1 MFDTLLSLET
11 EKEEEKEEEEEERGE
26 RWRRQGTTP
35 VSRADP
41 AWPQGWTQDTHAPGG
56 CEDTYP
62 PDGCQ
67 NSHAVGR
74 CLEIR
79 DKVMLLYL
87 GVLSSTSVRL
97 SVAGKE
103 RFTHRLI
110 V

>member
-1 MFDTLLSLET
+1 MFDTRLSLET

-26 RWRRQGTTP
+26 RWRRQGTAP

-74 CLEIR
+74 CLGIR
-79 DKVMLLYL
+79 DNVVSWFAQWCSL
-87 GVLSSTSVRL
+87 GKLSPQPDSVE
-97 SVAGKE
+97 VIE
-103 RFTHRLI
+103 
-110 V
+110 